1 MILHGLSPETLARL
15 LSLDRPGSDNESW
28 LLFGPTEAFAVEP
41 PEEAGPDA
49 TLRWAA
55 E

>member
-15 LSLDRPGSDNESW
+15 LSVDSPRGDLDDSW
-28 LLFGPTEAFAVEP
+28 LLYGPTEAFVVEP
-41 PEEAGPDA
+41 HEREEPP
-49 TLRWAA
+49 LRWAA

>member
-15 LSLDRPGSDNESW
+15 LSIDRPVGDDDSW
-28 LLFGPTEAFAVEP
+28 LLFGPTEAFAVEAANDEDEP
-41 PEEAGPDA
+41 
-49 TLRWAA
+49 LLWAA

>member
-15 LSLDRPGSDNESW
+15 LSIDRPVGDDDRL
-28 LLFGPTEAFAVEP
+28 LLFGPTESFVMEAANDEDEP
-41 PEEAGPDA
+41 
-49 TLRWAA
+49 LRWAA

>member
-15 LSLDRPGSDNESW
+15 LSIDRPVGDDSW
-28 LLFGPTEAFAVEP
+28 LLFGPTEAFVVEP
-41 PEEAGPDA
+41 AEEPEEPM
-49 TLRWAA
+49 RWAA

>member
-15 LSLDRPGSDNESW
+15 LSLDRPGPDDDSW
-28 LLFGPTEAFAVEP
+28 LLFGPTEPFAVESA
-41 PEEAGPDA
+41 EEKEPS
-49 TLRWAA
+49 LRWAA

>member
-15 LSLDRPGSDNESW
+15 LSIDRPGAEESW

-41 PEEAGPDA
+41 AEQEADEP
-49 TLRWAA
+49 LRWAA

>member
-15 LSLDRPGSDNESW
+15 LSLDRPGWEDDSW
-28 LLFGPTEAFAVEP
+28 LLFGPTAVFAVEP
-41 PEEAGPDA
+41 AEDDEEP
-49 TLRWAA
+49 LRWAA

>member
-15 LSLDRPGSDNESW
+15 LSLDRPGPDDDSW
-28 LLFGPTEAFAVEP
+28 LLFGPTEAFVVAPVAEEDAEP
-41 PEEAGPDA
+41 P
-49 TLRWAA
+49 LRWAA

>member
-15 LSLDRPGSDNESW
+15 LSIDRPVGDDDSW
-28 LLFGPTEAFAVEP
+28 LLFGPTESFAVIAAKDEDEP
-41 PEEAGPDA
+41 
-49 TLRWAA
+49 LRWAA

>member
-15 LSLDRPGSDNESW
+15 LSVDRPCGDEDDSW

-41 PEEAGPDA
+41 PEIEEPV
-49 TLRWAA
+49 RWAA